1 MGASWRGEAVGATES
16 ISLSASIAQSRD
28 GVQHLPSEA
37 SGISISGSLGFC
49 LLPFWKVS
57 HHDKAHPSQSF
68 NKCWGYPTGGWG
80 QDAALTGGA
89 QLWEPKMPFPRPH
102 LGAGAL
108 QALGLAQ
115 SLPSPCSPSVKI
127 KVQKSQAQGHLPCQ
141 EVREPSREGREA
153 CNVLFQTSQEVT
165 SLPQWLSGRESP
177 AVQEIQA

>member
-37 SGISISGSLGFC
+37 SGISISGSLGLC

-68 NKCWGYPTGGWG
+68 SKCWGYPTGGWG

-89 QLWEPKMPFPRPH
+89 QLWGPKNALPAPTPGSWSPASSRLSPESPQP
-102 LGAGAL
+102 LQSKCEGQSAEVAGTWTS
-108 QALGLAQ
+108 
-115 SLPSPCSPSVKI
+115 SLPRGQGAKPRGTRSLQCAFPNEPGSYRPSPV
-127 KVQKSQAQGHLPCQ
+127 AQ
-141 EVREPSREGREA
+141 R
-153 CNVLFQTSQEVT
+153 
-165 SLPQWLSGRESP
+165 
-177 AVQEIQA
+177 